1 MNRNVPTTKLTPSD
15 LRAEAQR
22 LIRAGKM
29 PSLSQVLDTIREV
42 KGNPE
47 HGEYPRPDQCSEQR
61 EPRRYAEKAV
71 SLARFWETVDPLS
84 ARGEPRRT

>member
-1 MNRNVPTTKLTPSD
+1 MNHNVLMTKLTPSD

-42 KGNPE
+42 KGNPK
-47 HGEYPRPDQCSEQR
+47 HDAPVIQGTLVRAV
-61 EPRRYAEKAV
+61 RRKQ
-71 SLARFWETVDPLS
+71 
-84 ARGEPRRT
+84 